1 MDIKRLSAQLSVTP
15 QILIADLP
23 DLAQAGFKS
32 IICNRPDG
40 EGADQPGFSEIEQAA
55 LALGMSARY
64 LPTEAGKVSDAQG
77 EEFGQLMESL
87 PKPVVAYCR
96 TGMRSTTMWALSQA
110 GQLDLPHIVQTAAA
124 AGFPLQALVRR
135 IANGGK
141 TPVEVADAQHAVVVV
156 GAGAAGIAVCASLLA
171 RDPNLDIALVDPADV
186 HYYQPGWTLVGAG
199 VFNAP
204 FTARTMGGVIPHGVH
219 WIKAGVAAFE
229 PERNCIILDGC
240 RVLRYQQL
248 VVCPG
253 LKLDWDAIP
262 GLPETLGRNGVTSN
276 YRYDLAPYTW
286 KLVQALRGGKALF
299 TQPPMPIKCAGAP
312 QKAMYLSADH
322 WRKQGV
328 LGATDIQFCNAGPV
342 LFGVADY
349 VPALMEYV
357 KAYGIGLNFGRKLVS
372 IDGNAKTATFSQS
385 AADGS
390 STQVNM
396 DFDMIHV
403 VPPQKAPDFVR
414 VSPLADAAGWV
425 DIDPATLRHKNYSN
439 VFALGDAS
447 NSPNAKT
454 AAAARKQAPVVAH
467 NLLFTRG
474 QRKSEVHYDGYGS
487 CPLTVE
493 RGKIVLAE
501 FGYGGKLLPTLPS
514 WLNDGTRPSALAW
527 YLKERILPP
536 LYWDAML
543 KGREWLAQ
551 PEMLG

>member
-55 LALGMSARY
+55 LKLGMSARY

-77 EEFGQLMESL
+77 EEFGQLIESL

-385 AADGS
+385 AAEGS

-425 DIDPATLRHKNYSN
+425 DIDPATLRHKTYSN
-439 VFALGDAS
+439 VFALGDAG

-514 WLNDGTRPSALAW
+514 WLNDGTRPSTLAW